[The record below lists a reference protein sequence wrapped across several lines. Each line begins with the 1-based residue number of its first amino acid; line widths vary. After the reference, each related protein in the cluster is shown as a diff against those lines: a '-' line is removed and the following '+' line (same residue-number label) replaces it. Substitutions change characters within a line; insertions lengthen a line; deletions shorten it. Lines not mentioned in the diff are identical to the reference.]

1 MVELTKKGKKLDGK
15 TDFHPF
21 FVTHTGIL
29 TSNRSNT
36 PHGISSSQLER
47 SPTIISKLTIR
58 NFGTM
63 LSPGTSS
70 AQCHSTSELLR
81 TL

>member
-1 MVELTKKGKKLDGK
+1 MSFGEWDS
-15 TDFHPF
+15 HPF

-29 TSNRSNT
+29 TSNRSNS
-36 PHGISSSQLER
+36 PLDLSSAQLER
-47 SPTIISKLTIR
+47 SPTAYAYV
-58 NFGTM
+58 
-63 LSPGTSS
+63 SPGTSS

>member
-1 MVELTKKGKKLDGK
+1 MG
-15 TDFHPF
+15 FSPI

-29 TSNRSNT
+29 TSNLST
-36 PHGISSSQLER
+36 APLDTASAMLER
-47 SPTIISKLTIR
+47 SPTISLEIR

-70 AQCHSTSELLR
+70 AQSHSTSELLR
-81 TL
+81 TLLMVAASKPTS